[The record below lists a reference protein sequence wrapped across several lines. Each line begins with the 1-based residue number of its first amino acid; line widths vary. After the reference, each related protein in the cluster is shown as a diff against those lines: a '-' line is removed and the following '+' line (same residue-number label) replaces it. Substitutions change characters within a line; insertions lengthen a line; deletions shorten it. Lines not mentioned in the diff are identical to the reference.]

1 MENCQKRVQIEE
13 AGVLHYF
20 DVFAVLISLRQM
32 SSSCFSLVDLL
43 FQPVS
48 REHSPSESWYL
59 PVYWTVV
66 VCICLMYVLLYTSD

>member
-13 AGVLHYF
+13 AGVLHCF
-20 DVFAVLISLRQM
+20 DVFPVLISSRQM

-59 PVYWTVV
+59 QVYWTVV